1 MGRTASLLIAVV
13 LILLALGIVMLASTS
28 AAAASARGGGPLLYV
43 QRQAVWILIGAGLA
57 GLVARMDYHWWGRPP
72 VPVLLVGISYVLLSL
87 VLVAGM
93 AAKGSV
99 RWLRLGWFGFQPSEP
114 ARFAVIVFI
123 AWWMSRLRRR
133 DGDLWRGLMVP
144 AAVTGGIVLLVFVEP
159 DFGSSMILAS
169 LVLLMLFLGGARLL
183 YLGAGAVVGSG
194 LFGLAILHNPERM
207 RRILAFLNPE
217 KYARSEAFQLVN
229 AIYAFVIGGAMGAGL
244 GESIQK
250 QYYLPEAHTDFIFA
264 IIGEELG
271 LVGSLLVLAL
281 YAALFLLGA
290 RIASRA
296 RDRFGR
302 LLGWG
307 IVLSLTIQALVNI
320 AVVTGCL
327 PTKGLPLPFVSYGGS
342 NMAISLLMVGVLTN
356 IALRAGSVRGQG
368 LLRDAMREV

>member
-1 MGRTASLLIAVV
+1 
-13 LILLALGIVMLASTS
+13 ML
-28 AAAASARGGGPLLYV
+28 
-43 QRQAVWILIGAGLA
+43 
-57 GLVARMDYHWWGRPP
+57 
-72 VPVLLVGISYVLLSL
+72 
-87 VLVAGM
+87 
-93 AAKGSV
+93 
-99 RWLRLGWFGFQPSEP
+99 
-114 ARFAVIVFI
+114 
-123 AWWMSRLRRR
+123 
-133 DGDLWRGLMVP
+133 P

-159 DFGSSMILAS
+159 DFGSSMMIAS

-194 LFGLAILHNPERM
+194 LFSLAILQDPERM
-207 RRILAFLNPE
+207 RRIMAFLNPE

-229 AIYAFVIGGAMGAGL
+229 AIYAFVVGGATGAGL

-271 LVGSLLVLAL
+271 LLGSLLVLVL
-281 YAALFLLGA
+281 YAVLFLLGA

-296 RDRFGR
+296 ADRFGR

-307 IVLSLTIQALVNI
+307 IVLSLTVQALVNI

-342 NMAISLLMVGVLTN
+342 NMVMSLVMIGVLTN
-356 IALRAGSVRGQG
+356 IALSAGSGGGRGI
-368 LLRDAMREV
+368 LRDAMREV

>member
-28 AAAASARGGGPLLYV
+28 AAAASARGAGPLLYV
-43 QRQAVWILIGAGLA
+43 QRQAVWILIGAVLA
-57 GLVARMDYHWWGRPP
+57 FLAARLDYHWWGRTP
-72 VPVLLVGISYVLLSL
+72 VPVVLVGISYALLSL
-87 VLVAGM
+87 VLVTGVM
-93 AAKGSV
+93 AKGSV
-99 RWLRLGWFGFQPSEP
+99 RWLRFGWFGFQPSEL

-123 AWWMSRLRRR
+123 AWWMSRVRRR
-133 DGDLWRGLMVP
+133 MADFWWGLMLP

-159 DFGSSMILAS
+159 DFGSSMMIAS

-194 LFGLAILHNPERM
+194 LFSLAILQNPERM
-207 RRILAFLNPE
+207 RRIMAFLNPE

-229 AIYAFVIGGAMGAGL
+229 AIYAFVVGGATGAGL

-271 LVGSLLVLAL
+271 LVGSLLVLVL
-281 YAALFLLGA
+281 YAVLFLLGA

-296 RDRFGR
+296 ADRFGR

-307 IVLSLTIQALVNI
+307 IVLSLTVQALVNI

-342 NMAISLLMVGVLTN
+342 NMVMSLVMIGVLTN
-356 IALRAGSVRGQG
+356 IALSAGSGGRRGI
-368 LLRDAMREV
+368 LRDAMREV